1 MVRAHVKTAG
11 ELLALVLAFEQRA
24 ASGFRLMAARMR
36 EEGRD
41 DLVRLFEG
49 LAQEEDHHADKL
61 RQMPEVVDLDAE
73 AIAQDLAPDLEAIS
87 LAPDAET
94 LRQLSVYD
102 CLAQAVR
109 NEVKTFDFFSYVA
122 ATAEDGGLQ
131 RLAETLA
138 KEELGHANALRRVRR
153 EAFHQLRRLPGP
165 WPKATTIETL
175 DDLRAAAIRG
185 ERAIA
190 ARVRGLYGWLPE
202 LEEITQS
209 VTELLSSPE
218 QNRVGPAKATSD
230 RPDGSGSRTAGE
242 DRSPPDRDQLRAAL
256 DDAKEAF
263 EFYDAAV
270 STASQEDVMLTA
282 QALSTCALKRIQLL
296 RGFKT

>member
-1 MVRAHVKTAG
+1 M
-11 ELLALVLAFEQRA
+11 
-24 ASGFRLMAARMR
+24 
-36 EEGRD
+36 
-41 DLVRLFEG
+41 
-49 LAQEEDHHADKL
+49 
-61 RQMPEVVDLDAE
+61 
-73 AIAQDLAPDLEAIS
+73 
-87 LAPDAET
+87 
-94 LRQLSVYD
+94 
-102 CLAQAVR
+102 
-109 NEVKTFDFFSYVA
+109 
-122 ATAEDGGLQ
+122 
-131 RLAETLA
+131 
-138 KEELGHANALRRVRR
+138 
-153 EAFHQLRRLPGP
+153 
-165 WPKATTIETL
+165 
-175 DDLRAAAIRG
+175 RAAAIRG